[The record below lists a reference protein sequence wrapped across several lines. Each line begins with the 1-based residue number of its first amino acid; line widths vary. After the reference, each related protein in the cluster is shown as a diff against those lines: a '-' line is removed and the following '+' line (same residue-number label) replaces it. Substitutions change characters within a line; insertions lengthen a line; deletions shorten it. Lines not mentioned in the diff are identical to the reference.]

1 MNNKAYAAC
10 YGLINSIPFLPEMN
24 NLTYSLL
31 MDKKDPKVYADS
43 PEGRLKNADIQSEGW
58 CTKGEVIGDIAQ
70 IVAPFA
76 WSKLSKAG
84 KITKGVSKVDE
95 TTKVASKA
103 GKITEGGSKS
113 ADLGNKLDYIF
124 GKGTGNKHNIQRSQS
139 MQIELEKIGI
149 YDDLSGR
156 DYLTQHLNKVLNDS
170 SNISSLEDRSY
181 VAKEIAGNPTIEYT
195 ATTRESL
202 LMGPYGG
209 VKLKTIWD
217 GDRLLT
223 IIIEGGH

>member
-1 MNNKAYAAC
+1 MFIKNIVKFITKIRILGSSGSRFNPLSFNAHFVHIFA
-10 YGLINSIPFLPEMN
+10 
-24 NLTYSLL
+24 
-31 MDKKDPKVYADS
+31 DKTAKVT
-43 PEGRLKNADIQSEGW
+43 SEVDK
-58 CTKGEVIGDIAQ
+58 TAKVT
-70 IVAPFA
+70 
-76 WSKLSKAG
+76 SKAG
-84 KITKGVSKVDE
+84 KI
-95 TTKVASKA
+95 
-103 GKITEGGSKS
+103 IRGGSKS
-113 ADLGNKLDYIF
+113 ADIGNKLDCIF
-124 GKGTGNKHNIQRSQS
+124 GKGTGNKNNVQRSQS

-149 YDDLSGR
+149 HDDLSGR
-156 DYLTQHLNKVLNDS
+156 EYLTQHLNKVLNDS
-170 SNISSLEDRSY
+170 SNISSVEVRSY

>member
-1 MNNKAYAAC
+1 
-10 YGLINSIPFLPEMN
+10 
-24 NLTYSLL
+24 
-31 MDKKDPKVYADS
+31 
-43 PEGRLKNADIQSEGW
+43 
-58 CTKGEVIGDIAQ
+58 
-70 IVAPFA
+70 
-76 WSKLSKAG
+76 
-84 KITKGVSKVDE
+84 
-95 TTKVASKA
+95 
-103 GKITEGGSKS
+103 
-113 ADLGNKLDYIF
+113 
-124 GKGTGNKHNIQRSQS
+124 

-170 SNISSLEDRSY
+170 SNISSVEVRSY

-223 IIIEGGH
+223 IIIERGH